1 MTAKHDALLQQV
13 AQNDALV
20 NRLQAELD
28 TAKRQQWELHAQAL
42 KAVCPFAQQDREK
55 RFIPLGPTRAL
66 LKPVLAMRPGHVPGQ
81 PPIWQATGQEV
92 RFRLGRVEN
101 IRQTSLDQPAFEAL
115 PEDVKTLTFQ
125 DMVSASQAQKLV
137 GMDKPLKLTERQ
149 LQMFANLAG
158 AISERIPA
166 FNPQGVEGGQ
176 PLPSGIW
183 GSMTDTLEIWRAMAK
198 RGVLEIVQG
207 NEQSSFHQYRVNPG
221 PRFEEAVDLF
231 LTSDILP
238 RDSVAY
244 RKVMEAFRPG
254 QEPPSSP
261 PKRLRR

>member
-1 MTAKHDALLQQV
+1 MTTPHHDLLQQV
-13 AQNDALV
+13 AENNALV
-20 NRLQAELD
+20 QRLENELGL
-28 TAKRQQWELHAQAL
+28 AKRQQWELHAQAL

-81 PPIWQATGQEV
+81 LPIWEATGQEV

-101 IRQTSLDQPAFEAL
+101 IRQTSIDQPAFEAL
-115 PEDVKTLTFQ
+115 PDDIKALTRQ
-125 DMVSASQAQKLV
+125 AMLEQSQEQKLV
-137 GMDKPLKLTERQ
+137 GMDKPLKLTDRQ
-149 LQMFANLAG
+149 LRMFSNLAG
-158 AISERIPA
+158 AMSERIPA
-166 FNPQGVEGGQ
+166 FNPKGVEGGQ
-176 PLPSGIW
+176 PLPSGVW

-221 PRFEEAVDLF
+221 PRFEEAVDLL

-238 RDSVAY
+238 RGSVAY

-254 QEPPSSP
+254 QEPPSEP

>member
-1 MTAKHDALLQQV
+1 MTTPHHDLLQQV
-13 AQNDALV
+13 AENHALV
-20 NRLQAELD
+20 QRLENELGL
-28 TAKRQQWELHAQAL
+28 AKRQQRDLHLQAL
-42 KAVCPFAQQDREK
+42 EAVCPFAKQERNL
-55 RFIPLGPTRAL
+55 RFIPLSANRAL
-66 LKPVLAMRPGHVPGQ
+66 IHPTLAMRPGHVPGQ

-101 IRQTSLDQPAFEAL
+101 IRQTTLDQPAFEAL
-115 PEDVKTLTFQ
+115 PENVKTLTFQ
-125 DMVSASQAQKLV
+125 DMVGASQAQKLV

-149 LQMFANLAG
+149 LKMFAHLAG

-221 PRFEEAVDLF
+221 PRFEEAVDLL

-238 RDSVAY
+238 RGSVAY

-254 QEPPSSP
+254 QEPPSAP